1 MNDDAVGLFYVLSM
15 GIVFICTAIFSDT
28 NVTPEEMQYAAKV
41 CADHGGLKSLGTD
54 KNDNFT
60 AYCANEVSFEYE
72 MDSSKK

>member
-1 MNDDAVGLFYVLSM
+1 MKGDAIGVLYVMSM
-15 GIVFICTAIFSDT
+15 GVIFACTSIFSDT
-28 NVTPEEMQYAAKV
+28 TVTPGEMQYAAKV
-41 CADHGGLKSLGTD
+41 CADYGGLTTLGTD